1 MVFADEKLKQEP
13 LTATFKKETLQ
24 EALLALQLTTRFN
37 YKTDNDTITLLKTK
51 NYVKIK
57 R

>member
-1 MVFADEKLKQEP
+1 IVFADEKLKQEP